1 MKTTRVIT
9 RSFPSRQRGAGLIE
23 VLVAVLVMGV
33 GLLGIAAMQTT
44 ALRNSQSSLER
55 SQSVVQTYSIL
66 EAMRAN
72 RADAVAG
79 AYNTNGWMCVVP
91 AGGTPATNDRAAWIT
106 SLKATMGVAGDTTTC
121 GQIACGNNSACTIT
135 VRWDDQRASDGP
147 SIAGSSTRDVVTRTQ
162 L

>member
-33 GLLGIAAMQTT
+33 GLLGTAAMQTT

-121 GQIACGNNSACTIT
+121 GQIACGNNGACTIT

>member
-79 AYNTNGWMCVVP
+79 AYNTNGWMCAVP

-121 GQIACGNNSACTIT
+121 GQIACANTGACTIT